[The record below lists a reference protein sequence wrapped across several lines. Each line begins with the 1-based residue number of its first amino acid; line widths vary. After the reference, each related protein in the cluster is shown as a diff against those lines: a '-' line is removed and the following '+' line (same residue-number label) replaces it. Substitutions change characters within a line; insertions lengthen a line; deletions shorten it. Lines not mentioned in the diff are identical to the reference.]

1 MMGWGGSFGK
11 SAKAGKAGGTEME
24 KGKGKDV
31 AEDTGKIT
39 HRFV

>member
-11 SAKAGKAGGTEME
+11 SGKAAKAGGTEME
-24 KGKGKDV
+24 KGKGKGTVD
-31 AEDTGKIT
+31 ETGIIT

>member
-24 KGKGKDV
+24 KGKGKGAVD
-31 AEDTGKIT
+31 ETGKIT